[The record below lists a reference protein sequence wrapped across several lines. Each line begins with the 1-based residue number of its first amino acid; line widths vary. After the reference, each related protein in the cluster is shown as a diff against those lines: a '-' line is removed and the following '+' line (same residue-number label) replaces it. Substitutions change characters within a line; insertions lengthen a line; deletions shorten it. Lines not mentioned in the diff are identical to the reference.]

1 MGQVG
6 MPELIVILLV
16 VIILF
21 GSKKLPEVGS
31 ALGKA
36 IREFKK
42 ASKEIQEDVKDVS
55 EKRSDEPKA

>member
-1 MGQVG
+1 MGQIG

-21 GSKKLPEVGS
+21 GARKLPEIGS

-42 ASKEIQEDVKDVS
+42 AGKDVQDDVKDAV
-55 EKRSDEPKA
+55 KQDDEHKS

>member
-1 MGQVG
+1 MGQIG

-21 GSKKLPEVGS
+21 GARKLPEIGS

-42 ASKEIQEDVKDVS
+42 AGKDIQDDVKDAV
-55 EKRSDEPKA
+55 KKDDERKP

>member
-1 MGQVG
+1 MGQIG
-6 MPELIVILLV
+6 MPELIVVLLV

-21 GSKKLPEVGS
+21 GSRKLPEIGS

-42 ASKEIQEDVKDVS
+42 AGKDIQDDVKDAV
-55 EKRSDEPKA
+55 KQDDERKS

>member
-1 MGQVG
+1 MGQIG
-6 MPELIVILLV
+6 MPEIIVILLV

-21 GSKKLPEVGS
+21 GARKLPEIGG

-42 ASKEIQEDVKDVS
+42 TSKDVQDDVKDAV
-55 EKRSDEPKA
+55 KQDDEHKS

>member
-1 MGQVG
+1 MGQIG

-21 GSKKLPEVGS
+21 GARKLPEIGS

-42 ASKEIQEDVKDVS
+42 ASKDIQDDVKDAV
-55 EKRSDEPKA
+55 EKDDERKS